1 MSVVAGI
8 GALTAAP
15 TSLTSSSPIYVL
27 ATGQSNTYGQ
37 GAGGA
42 WDISPLVKVWNN
54 ANNLFDLSN
63 IGTAWVKPTFGQRP
77 FRDNCNNQSIQAA
90 NYLARLTGR
99 EVRLIMTAYDGQSI
113 NKWHDGSVV
122 GPMYTRTKAILDAA
136 GVSCIDWFLWNQGS
150 ADENTQIGTYPARWA
165 ALIGQF
171 AADGFLTEGSPLV
184 TNETAHAPQI
194 NKVLQSIADAD
205 PRCEMA
211 KIGHLPT
218 NEGVHFTGPS
228 LVRAGWEAVYS
239 LAKTQT
245 EFYGVT
251 PVQDLTNWVHAAPD
265 DAIIVPSNVETRAPL
280 VARYGDLPLIDA
292 NGDFVAPVGGL
303 WEFSATGFA
312 YGGRTWISL
321 HDENGE
327 LVSLLAYSG
336 SADPTNNAPTIAGY
350 DVLNI
355 PMGGKVSLMIRQV
368 SGVTKTV
375 TEAQARTNIRFTAKY
390 LGSQS

>member
-1 MSVVAGI
+1 ME
-8 GALTAAP
+8 
-15 TSLTSSSPIYVL
+15 PIYIL
-27 ATGQSNTYGQ
+27 ASGQSNTYGQ
-37 GAGGA
+37 GTGGS

-54 ANNLFDLSN
+54 ANNLFDLTN
-63 IGTAWVKPTFGQRP
+63 IGTAWVTPKFGQRP
-77 FRDNCNNQSIQAA
+77 FRSGCNNQSVQAA

-113 NKWHDGSVV
+113 NKWHNGSVV
-122 GPMYTRTKAILDAA
+122 GPMYTRTKAIMQAA
-136 GVSCIDWFLWNQGS
+136 GVVAVDWFLWNQGS
-150 ADENTQIGTYPARWA
+150 ADENTPSTYHARWA
-165 ALIGQF
+165 ALVGKLTT
-171 AADGFLTEGSPLV
+171 DGFLTAQSPLV
-184 TNETAHAPQI
+184 TNETAHAPLI

-218 NEGVHFTGPS
+218 NEGVHFTGPA

-251 PVQDLTNWVHAAPD
+251 PVQDLTNFVHAAPEN
-265 DAIIVPSNVETRAPL
+265 AISVPSGSETRVPL

-292 NGDFVAPVGGL
+292 NGDFVAPVAGL

-312 YGGRTWISL
+312 YGGKTWISL
-321 HDENGE
+321 HDENSE
-327 LVSLLAYSG
+327 MVSLLAYTG
-336 SADPTNNAPTIAGY
+336 SADPANNAPTIAGY

-355 PMGGKVSLMIRQV
+355 PTGGKVSLMIRQV

-375 TEAQARTNIRFTAKY
+375 TEAQARTNIRFTAKFI
-390 LGSQS
+390 GPIPN